1 LKKRQSKLKEIDDKL
16 KKIFNFKKVLFFTFL
31 FIGLGSILQT
41 CGNPAD
47 TEPIVYKEKVI
58 EPPKQEV
65 EHNTNA
71 QVNSS
76 LGYYYN
82 LDERLSTLI
91 QQVLFL
97 GIVWVI
103 ISPVISVIFRFRRR
117 E

>member
-1 LKKRQSKLKEIDDKL
+1 MKKRQSKLKEIDDKL

-82 LDERLSTLI
+82 LDGRLSTLTK
-91 QQVLFL
+91 QALFL
-97 GIVWVI
+97 GIVVTLIVPI
-103 ISPVISVIFRFRRR
+103 ITVIFGFRRR